1 MDAELDR
8 ILADDYLD
16 ALAGRSLDE
25 LRELRGACQAIETQL
40 SYLRR
45 MVQGRHDI
53 VSGEI
58 ERRAR
63 GGDPTDLG
71 DLVDRLPTI
80 LADRIHAP
88 GPGRLPTSMEPGEV
102 QGRLADRLEE
112 ITDRVPLEAPA
123 EADES
128 ALLSVAADLH
138 DLEAE
143 VSGFRRL
150 LFDRIDTLQAEITRR
165 YRDGEARVDDLL
177 GGS

>member
-16 ALAGRSLDE
+16 GLTDRSVHE
-25 LRELRGACQAIETQL
+25 LRELRTQCQAVETQL

-63 GGDPTDLG
+63 GGDPADLG

-88 GPGRLPTSMEPGEV
+88 GPGRLPTSMEPGELH
-102 QGRLADRLEE
+102 GRLADRLEE
-112 ITDRVPLEAPA
+112 ITDRVPLEAPS
-123 EADES
+123 EADDG
-128 ALLSVAADLH
+128 ALVSVASDLH

-143 VSGFRRL
+143 VSSFRRL